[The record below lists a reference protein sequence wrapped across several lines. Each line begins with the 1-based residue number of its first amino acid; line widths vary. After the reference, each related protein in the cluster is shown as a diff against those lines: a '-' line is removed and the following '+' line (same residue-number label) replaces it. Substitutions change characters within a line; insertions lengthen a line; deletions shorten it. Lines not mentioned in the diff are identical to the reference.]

1 MSVPIELDRSSPEPL
16 YRQVERQLRA
26 AIESGRLRPGDRVRS
41 VRALAADLDVGRLTI
56 ATAYEQLAAD
66 GYLVGRVGFGTVV
79 APDPPGRDVEEV
91 EAAGP
96 RRRPSPDGP
105 VRRPPIERPPVEVP
119 TRVAVAGAV
128 ASAARFDLR
137 PGPLGGATMAAGP
150 VLERHFRDAWR
161 DLADGGGLPAAA
173 PDPAGDPLLRAT
185 IAAHVRAA
193 RGGRCEPGQVVVL
206 SGALIG
212 ISAVA
217 RLWLGPDR
225 PLAIEDP
232 ADPAFRRALTLGG
245 ARPVPVPVD
254 RHGIRT
260 DQLPDGASVA
270 LVSPTVQ
277 ALTGARMPLARRL
290 RLLAWAASCG
300 AIVVEDAQ
308 ADELALGAPAGPAL
322 QGLDEDGRVVHVGAF
337 ASILH
342 PGVRLGYAVVPRDL
356 VDAFT
361 GTVAALDPGATP
373 VQQRALGRFLADGHL
388 DRHLL
393 RVRRALAE
401 RHEAV
406 SDALRRELGWLVSV
420 EPSAGGSRIVVTIED
435 DGWTARS
442 VADAAAEVGVALE
455 PLAASRLIATD
466 DRELVVDVGRH
477 EPADL
482 RRAIRLVAGAVARA
496 AGSPAIIAPDPS
508 PRRPT
513 ATSRPWSAAGRPPMA
528 ATRSMSR
535 VGAAVGRGEPG

>member
-1 MSVPIELDRSSPEPL
+1 MSVPISLDRSSPEPL

-26 AIESGRLRPGDRVRS
+26 AIDARRLRPGQRVPS
-41 VRALAADLDVGRLTI
+41 VRALASELDVGRLTI

-66 GYLVGRVGFGTVV
+66 GYVVGRIGFGTVV
-79 APDPPGRDVEEV
+79 APDAPGGEADERA

-96 RRRPSPDGP
+96 RRRPAPDGP
-105 VRRPPIERPPVEVP
+105 VKRPPIERPPADAP
-119 TRVAVAGAV
+119 SRA
-128 ASAARFDLR
+128 ASAGDAPAARYDLR
-137 PGPLGGATMAAGP
+137 PGTLGGATMAAGP

-161 DLADGGGLPAAA
+161 DLAAGGGAGSA
-173 PDPAGDPLLRAT
+173 DPAGDPLLRAT
-185 IAAHVRAA
+185 IASHVRAA
-193 RGGRCEPGQVVVL
+193 RGGRCEAGQVVVL

-217 RLWLGPDR
+217 RLWLGADR
-225 PLAIEDP
+225 TLAVEDP

-245 ARPVPVPVD
+245 ARSVGVPVD
-254 RHGIRT
+254 RHGLRT
-260 DQLPDGASVA
+260 DQLPEAADVV

-290 RLLAWAASCG
+290 RLLAWAAATG

-308 ADELALGAPAGPAL
+308 VDELALGAPAGPSL

-356 VDAFT
+356 VEAFT
-361 GTVAALDPGATP
+361 ACVGALDPGATP

-388 DRHLL
+388 DRHLQ

-401 RHEAV
+401 RHAAV
-406 SDALRRELGWLVSV
+406 ADAVRRELGWLVSL
-420 EPSAGGSRIVVTIED
+420 EPTGGGSRVVVTIED
-435 DGWTARS
+435 EAWTARG
-442 VADAAAEVGVALE
+442 VAEVAARAGVALE
-455 PLAASRLIATD
+455 PLAASRVVVAG
-466 DRELVVDVGRH
+466 DRELVIDVGRH
-477 EPADL
+477 EPAEL

-496 AGSPAIIAPDPS
+496 AVEPTLAPASAPL
-508 PRRPT
+508 PRVAPAVRHWP
-513 ATSRPWSAAGRPPMA
+513 AGGRPPMA
-528 ATRSMSR
+528 ATRSMTR
-535 VGAAVGRGEPG
+535 VAAPAGRGEPA